1 MSYFSK
7 FKKGSFRVGDRVIE
21 TVNIAHYTQLLE
33 KLADNITFYSYYT
46 VVNGDRLD
54 VISEKLYGTPDYY
67 WTIILLNKDVVNTYE
82 DLPKEYN
89 NELIRYLEGKYPG
102 YALKLKA
109 KVFDEATNTEITQ
122 DLAGKFDMLETVTF
136 SDYSGIVSG
145 KYPSL
150 GYLSINLTSSDPFP
164 MNQEFTLTGQT
175 SGDSIVIAN
184 SMPRYM
190 APHHYEDSD
199 GQWVLW
205 TNQSSSI
212 TSILEYE
219 SAINDERSQL
229 KVIRPD
235 KIYSVVS
242 EFERQMRRQ

>member
-7 FKKGSFRVGDRVIE
+7 FKKGSFRVGDRIIE

-33 KLADNITFYSYYT
+33 KLADDISFYSYYT

-67 WTIILLNKDVVNTYE
+67 WTIMLLNKDVVNTYE

-109 KVFDEATNTEITQ
+109 GEE
-122 DLAGKFDMLETVTF
+122 LAGKFDMLETVSF
-136 SDYSGIVSG
+136 SDYTGIVSG
-145 KYPSL
+145 KFPSL
-150 GYLSINLTSSDPFP
+150 GYLTINLTSDDSFP
-164 MNQEFTLTGQT
+164 LNQEFTLTGQT

-184 SMPRYM
+184 TMAYYM

-199 GQWVLW
+199 GHWVLW

-235 KIYSVVS
+235 QIYNVVT